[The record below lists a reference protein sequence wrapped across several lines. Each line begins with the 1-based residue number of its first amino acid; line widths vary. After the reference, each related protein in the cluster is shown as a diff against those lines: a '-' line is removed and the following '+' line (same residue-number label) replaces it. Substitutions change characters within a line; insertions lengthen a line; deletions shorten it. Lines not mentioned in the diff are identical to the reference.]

1 MDFLQSP
8 ILSKELFSGE
18 NILLRFSV
26 CAMQG
31 WRKRMEDTH
40 ITDISKG
47 ENARFNIFGIFDGHG
62 GKEVA
67 QYVSNHFT
75 QNFLSNEKIQKNNI
89 KHAIIDTFLK
99 MDELMFQ
106 KEGIQELK
114 KISKKCEEDDKIF
127 FEKNGIVETQ
137 LDLYIKTILNNNENI
152 AFNRGCTACVC
163 IIDTLT
169 KKIYFANAGDSRVIL
184 CKKGKAYR
192 MSVDHKPE
200 LELESNRIKKAKG
213 WVNDYGRINGNLNL
227 SRTLGDLEYKNNKN
241 LKPQEQIITA
251 YPDVVDDKIE
261 EDNDFIV
268 IGCDGIWDSMQDQEI
283 CDIIIDKLKE
293 GNDIYKVNLENILA
307 NICDNICAKIPF
319 NELTSKDGYD
329 NMSIILIQF
338 KK

>member
-1 MDFLQSP
+1 MGGELDKPFLNKKP
-8 ILSKELFSGE
+8 DDGKNKIFRYGLNK
-18 NILLRFSV
+18 V
-26 CAMQG
+26 QG
-31 WRKRMEDTH
+31 WKKTMEVYNL
-40 ITDISKG
+40 K
-47 ENARFNIFGIFDGHG
+47 ENNIGPEKNVNIFGIFDGHG

-75 QNFLSNEKIQKNNI
+75 NAFLLNEKIKKNKI
-89 KHAIIDTFLK
+89 KQAIIDTFLK

-127 FEKNGIVETQ
+127 FEKNGIIETQ

-200 LELESNRIKKAKG
+200 L
-213 WVNDYGRINGNLNL
+213 
-227 SRTLGDLEYKNNKN
+227 
-241 LKPQEQIITA
+241 
-251 YPDVVDDKIE
+251 
-261 EDNDFIV
+261 
-268 IGCDGIWDSMQDQEI
+268 
-283 CDIIIDKLKE
+283 
-293 GNDIYKVNLENILA
+293 
-307 NICDNICAKIPF
+307 
-319 NELTSKDGYD
+319 
-329 NMSIILIQF
+329 
-338 KK
+338 